1 MKTLRFSGWV
11 SGFAAAA
18 MLAGC
23 GGSGSSAG
31 SLTPAGRLS
40 PRFSAPLR
48 QTPTDAAATKGI
60 YVSPYQGGIL
70 GYRID
75 RRRAKDVCTVK
86 GIDGAEASADR
97 QGNLIATGP
106 EHSITVF
113 QGPRLCGP
121 KLGSLSDPF
130 GGPIAAASADA
141 ATGPIVVANIY
152 DTSDTPGSLSICTLS
167 GGCAKNL
174 TNAAMDEV
182 AGVALAKNGDCWA
195 SAVNSAGKATLTY
208 FKLCSGA
215 GEATTGFMNSD
226 YGSLDIDTNGN
237 LVSVDYAGGKLWVYS
252 GCDPRCAVVG
262 GPFALRGDSVVGH
275 LNEDA
280 TQFAA
285 ADFSNGDVDVYRY
298 RPSRLT
304 HEYSFAAASQSVG
317 PLSAA
322 YSPSSKE

>member
-1 MKTLRFSGWV
+1 MKTLRCCV
-11 SGFAAAA
+11 SMSSIGVAVV
-18 MLAGC
+18 LAGC
-23 GGSGSSAG
+23 GGSGSATG
-31 SLTPAGRLS
+31 SLTPAGALS

-48 QTPTDAAATKGI
+48 RSLTGAAATKGI
-60 YVSPYQGGIL
+60 YVSPYQGGIF

-75 RRRAKDVCTVK
+75 RRRAKHVCVVK
-86 GIDGAEASADR
+86 DDAEASADR

-106 EHSITVF
+106 ERTITVF
-113 QGPRLCGP
+113 EGPRLCGP
-121 KLGSLSDPF
+121 ELGSLSDPF
-130 GGPIAAASADA
+130 GGPVAAASADA
-141 ATGPIVVANIY
+141 ATGPIVVANVY
-152 DTSDTPGSLSICTLS
+152 DASLTPGSLSICTLS

-195 SAVNSAGKATLTY
+195 SAVDSAGKATLTY
-208 FKLCSGA
+208 FKHCSGA

-226 YGSLDIDTNGN
+226 YGSLDIDTKGN
-237 LVSVDYAGGKLWVYS
+237 LDSLDYSGGKLWVYA
-252 GCDPRCAVVG
+252 GCDPTCAVVG

-285 ADFSNGDVDVYRY
+285 ADFSNGDVDVYGY
-298 RPSRLT
+298 APSRLT
-304 HEYSFAAASQSVG
+304 YEYSFATHSESVG